1 MKKLLFITYILCVAI
16 FASCDL
22 VGGGDSIKG
31 EQSALGE
38 VGVTVSSS
46 SAAVAGVSGITGS
59 VVSLKDGVS
68 SYTGSATI
76 TNAAIKNV
84 LANYPDA
91 TISGNNVTLKNVKF
105 KVTTEG
111 IEAINGFEPG
121 VIVKYDSKVGD
132 TYKLDDGGQRKVTS
146 KSTADDYS
154 YGFFNIKVLKVE
166 ETPNKLGVKKIT
178 YWANHKFG
186 LVGVEITYDDNT
198 TSKFPI
204 YSSAEN

>member
-1 MKKLLFITYILCVAI
+1 MKNQLFIPIVLFIAI

-31 EQSALGE
+31 EQSAIGE
-38 VGVTVSSS
+38 VGVKVTSS
-46 SAAVAGVSGITGS
+46 SASVAGVSGITGS

-76 TNAAIKNV
+76 TSTAIKNI
-84 LANYPDA
+84 LANSPDA
-91 TISGNNVTLKNVKF
+91 TINGNNVTLKNVKF

-132 TYKLDDGGQRKVTS
+132 TYKLDDGRERKVTS
-146 KSTADDYS
+146 KSTDDDYS

-166 ETPNKLGVKKIT
+166 ETPNKFGVKKIT

-186 LVGVEITYDDNT
+186 LVGVEITYDDNS

>member
-1 MKKLLFITYILCVAI
+1 MKKLFFIPLILS
-16 FASCDL
+16 FAFLTSCDL

-46 SAAVAGVSGITGS
+46 SSAIAGVSGVTGK
-59 VVSLKDGVS
+59 VVSLEGGVS

-76 TNAAIKNV
+76 TNATIKNV
-84 LANYPDA
+84 LANSPDA
-91 TISGNNVTLKNVKF
+91 TINGNNVTLKNVKF

-111 IEAINGFEPG
+111 IESINGFEPG

-132 TYKLDDGGQRKVTS
+132 TYKLDDGGVRKVTS
-146 KSTADDYS
+146 KSTDDDYS
-154 YGFFNIKVLKVE
+154 YGFYMIKVLKVE

-186 LVGVEITYDDNT
+186 LVGVEIAYDDNT
-198 TSKFPI
+198 TTKFPI

>member
-1 MKKLLFITYILCVAI
+1 MKKQIFIPIILSIAI
-16 FASCDL
+16 LTSCDL

-38 VGVTVSSS
+38 VGVKVSSTS
-46 SAAVAGVSGITGS
+46 ETIAGISGVSGS
-59 VVSLKDGVS
+59 VVSLIDGVS

-76 TNAAIKNV
+76 TNATIKNI
-84 LANYPDA
+84 LANSPDA
-91 TISGNNVTLKNVKF
+91 TIDGNNVTLKNVKF

-132 TYKLDDGGQRKVTS
+132 TYKLDDGRERKVVS
-146 KSTADDYS
+146 KSTDDDYS
-154 YGFFNIKVLKVE
+154 YGFYMIKVMKIE

-186 LVGVEITYDDNT
+186 LVGIEFTYDDNT
-198 TSKFPI
+198 TTKFPI

>member
-1 MKKLLFITYILCVAI
+1 MKNQRFIPIVLFIAI

-31 EQSALGE
+31 EQSAIGE
-38 VGVTVSSS
+38 VGVKVTSS
-46 SAAVAGVSGITGS
+46 SASVAGVSGITGS
-59 VVSLKDGVS
+59 VVSHNDGVS

-76 TNAAIKNV
+76 TSTAIKNI
-84 LANYPDA
+84 LANSPDA
-91 TISGNNVTLKNVKF
+91 TINGNNVTLKNVKF

-121 VIVKYDSKVGD
+121 IIVKYDSKVGD
-132 TYKLDDGGQRKVTS
+132 TYKLDDGRERKVTS
-146 KSTADDYS
+146 KSTDDDYS
-154 YGFFNIKVLKVE
+154 YGFFLIKVVKVE

-186 LVGVEITYDDNT
+186 LVGVEITYDDNS